1 MQKHFLT
8 LAFTI
13 IALLTFSSVSAI
25 TATTAPQSST
35 ILVNV
40 TKADIEQKLNRKLTL
55 KERLLLPFIK
65 KSLKRDMA
73 VATDGQKMDGMA
85 LTGFIL
91 GVLGVFY
98 LGFLFGLLGI
108 IFSAIG
114 LNNIRKNPDSKK
126 GRGLAI
132 AGLVCGIV
140 GFVGWTLYLIAAIAT
155 V

>member
-8 LAFTI
+8 LVFTF
-13 IALLTFSSVSAI
+13 IAVLTFSSASAI
-25 TATTAPQSST
+25 TATTAPQSTT
-35 ILVNV
+35 ISVNV
-40 TKADIEQKLNRKLTL
+40 TKADIEQKLDRKLTL

-73 VATDGQKMDGMA
+73 AANDGQKMDGMA

-140 GFVGWTLYLIAAIAT
+140 GFVGWTLYLIAAITT